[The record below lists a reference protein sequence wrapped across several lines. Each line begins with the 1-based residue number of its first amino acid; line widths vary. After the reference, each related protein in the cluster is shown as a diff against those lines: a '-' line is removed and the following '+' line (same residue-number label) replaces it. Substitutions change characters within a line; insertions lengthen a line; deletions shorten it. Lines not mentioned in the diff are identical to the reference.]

1 MKFTQPLKSTLLAGT
16 SALAILVSTLVHAQA
31 PAPEAA
37 PAPAAAAPAAPAEP
51 AAATLEQRIFDL
63 EKYVTNGQAG
73 KDGDVTWKSN
83 IAGPGPGHN
92 AWQMISTALVIFMT
106 LPGLALFYGGLVRK
120 KNVLSV
126 LAQCMGIAGLVTI
139 LWWACGYSLSFGA
152 GNAFIGDMAY
162 AMLEGVSPYASGA
175 GYWWISDA
183 MWAMFQLSFAII
195 TPALIIG
202 AIAERMKFISVLVF
216 VTLWMFAVYFPF
228 AHMVWSV
235 TGLMCGPLNPEA
247 AIKAID
253 FAGGT
258 VVHMTSGWSALV
270 LCIILGKRKGYGKEQ
285 MAPHSMVLC
294 MVGTGMLWVGWYGFN
309 AGSALGADG
318 IASNAFMT
326 TTLAAATAGF
336 VWAVLEWVTR
346 GKPSVLGF
354 CSGIVAGLVV
364 ITPGAGFVTANSAM
378 IIGVAAGIIPYIA
391 VAFLK
396 KILGYDDA
404 LDTFGVHGVGGTL
417 GAILTGVF
425 ADEKANSIVAGLKEG
440 LLMEQL
446 KAVALTIVWSVVA
459 TTIIA
464 FIVKIVVGL
473 RPSAE
478 DEDTGLD
485 LVEHGE
491 SGYEH

>member
-1 MKFTQPLKSTLLAGT
+1 MTNQLSAKLR
-16 SALAILVSTLVHAQA
+16 SALGAALIALTTGAFNTTLPAQEA
-31 PAPEAA
+31 VPAPTEAA
-37 PAPAAAAPAAPAEP
+37 PAAAPAEP
-51 AAATLEQRIFDL
+51 AGPTLEQRIADL
-63 EKYVTNGQAG
+63 EKYVTNGQPG
-73 KDGDVTWKSN
+73 TDGTAEWKSN

-92 AWQMISTALVIFMT
+92 AWQMVSTALVIFMT

-152 GNAFIGDMAY
+152 GNAFIGD
-162 AMLEGVSPYASGA
+162 LTFKFLDGVSPYVSGA
-175 GYWWISDA
+175 GYYWISDA

-195 TPALIIG
+195 TPALIVG

-216 VTLWMFAVYFPF
+216 VGIWMFAVYFPF
-228 AHMVWSV
+228 AHMVWSG
-235 TGLMCGPLNPEA
+235 TGFMCGPLNAEA
-247 AIKAID
+247 GIKAID

-270 LCIILGKRKGYGKEQ
+270 LCMMLGVRKGYGKEP

-294 MVGTGMLWVGWYGFN
+294 AVGTGMLWVGWYGFN

-318 IASNAFMT
+318 IAANAFMT

-336 VWAVLEWVTR
+336 VWAVLEWILR

-364 ITPGAGFVTANSAM
+364 ITPGAGFVTATSAVIM
-378 IIGVAAGIIPYIA
+378 GVLAGIIPFFA
-391 VAFLK
+391 VAYLK
-396 KILGYDDA
+396 KMLGYDDA

-425 ADEKANSIVAGLKEG
+425 ASEEANSVVGGLKDG
-440 LLMEQL
+440 LLMEQI
-446 KAVALTIVWSVVA
+446 KAVGLTIVWSVVA
-459 TTIIA
+459 TVVITL
-464 FIVKIVVGL
+464 IVKAIVGL
-473 RPSAE
+473 RPDAE
-478 DEDTGLD
+478 TERAGLD
-485 LVEHGE
+485 LAEHGE
-491 SGYEH
+491 AGYEH

>member
-1 MKFTQPLKSTLLAGT
+1 MIAVIHRWRTLACGLVAT
-16 SALAILVSTLVHAQA
+16 SFLSLGALSAQETA
-31 PAPEAA
+31 PAPA
-37 PAPAAAAPAAPAEP
+37 PAPAAEAAAAPAGP
-51 AAATLEQRIFDL
+51 TVEQRIFDL
-63 EKYVTNGQAG
+63 EKYVQNAKPGA
-73 KDGDVTWKSN
+73 DGDTSWTSN

-92 AWQMISTALVIFMT
+92 AWQMTSTALVIFMT

-126 LAQCMGIAGLVTI
+126 IAQCMGIAGLVTI
-139 LWWACGYSLSFGA
+139 LWWACGYSLSFGVDA
-152 GNAFIGDMAY
+152 KSPFIGDLSN
-162 AMLEGVSPYASGA
+162 AMLKGVSPYTSGF
-175 GYWWISDA
+175 GYHWISDA

-195 TPALIIG
+195 TPALIVG
-202 AIAERMKFISVLVF
+202 AIAERMKFISVLLFVF
-216 VTLWMFAVYFPF
+216 IWMFVVYFPF
-228 AHMVWSV
+228 AHMVWST
-235 TGLMCGPLNPEA
+235 TGFMCGPLNPDA

-270 LCIILGKRKGYGKEQ
+270 LCIMLGKRKGYGKEQ

-294 MVGTGMLWVGWYGFN
+294 AVGTGMLWVGWYGFN

-336 VWAVLEWVTR
+336 VWALLEWITR

-364 ITPGAGFVTANSAM
+364 ITPGAGFVTATSSVIM
-378 IIGVAAGIIPYIA
+378 GVAAGVVPFIA
-391 VAFLK
+391 VAYLK

-425 ADEKANSIVAGLKEG
+425 ASAEANPGIGG
-440 LLMEQL
+440 LLPGLVMEQL
-446 KAVALTIVWSVVA
+446 KAVALTIGWSVAA
-459 TTIIA
+459 TVVITL
-464 FIVKIVVGL
+464 IVKVLVGL
-473 RPSAE
+473 RPTQE
-478 DEDTGLD
+478 VEQIGLD
-485 LVEHGE
+485 LAEHGE

>member
-1 MKFTQPLKSTLLAGT
+1 
-16 SALAILVSTLVHAQA
+16 
-31 PAPEAA
+31 
-37 PAPAAAAPAAPAEP
+37 
-51 AAATLEQRIFDL
+51 
-63 EKYVTNGQAG
+63 
-73 KDGDVTWKSN
+73 
-83 IAGPGPGHN
+83 
-92 AWQMISTALVIFMT
+92 QMTSTALVIFMT

-126 LAQCMGIAGLVTI
+126 IAQCMGIAGLVTI

-152 GNAFIGDMAY
+152 GEGKTMPFIGDMTY
-162 AMLEGVSPYASGA
+162 KFLEGVSPYASGA

-195 TPALIIG
+195 TPALILG
-202 AIAERMKFISVLVF
+202 AIAERMKFISVLLFVF
-216 VTLWMFAVYFPF
+216 IWMFVVYFPF
-228 AHMVWSV
+228 AHMVWST
-235 TGLMCGPLNPEA
+235 TGLMCGPLNPNA

-270 LCIILGKRKGYGKEQ
+270 LCIMLGKRKGYGKEQ

-294 MVGTGMLWVGWYGFN
+294 AVGTGMLWVGWYGFN

-326 TTLAAATAGF
+326 TTLAAAIAGF
-336 VWAVLEWVTR
+336 VWAVLEWITR

-364 ITPGAGFVTANSAM
+364 ITPGAGFVTANGAVIM
-378 IIGVAAGIIPYIA
+378 GVAAGVVPFIA
-391 VAFLK
+391 VAYLK

-425 ADEKANSIVAGLKEG
+425 ADEKANAIVAGLKEG
-440 LLMEQL
+440 LLMNQL
-446 KAVALTIVWSVVA
+446 KAVALTIVWSVTA
-459 TTIIA
+459 TVVITL
-464 FIVKIVVGL
+464 IVKLLVGL
-473 RPSAE
+473 RPTE
-478 DEDTGLD
+478 EVEQIGLD
-485 LVEHGE
+485 LAEHGE

>member
-1 MKFTQPLKSTLLAGT
+1 MNKALTKLMRMLALAGLLGLA
-16 SALAILVSTLVHAQA
+16 ALPGQAQT
-31 PAPEAA
+31 AA
-37 PAPAAAAPAAPAEP
+37 PAPAPAPAPAAPKEP
-51 AAATLEQRIFDL
+51 TMEQRIADL
-63 EKYVTNGQAG
+63 EAYVNNSARTP
-73 KDGDVTWKSN
+73 DVASK

-92 AWQMISTALVIFMT
+92 AWQMVSTALVIFMT

-139 LWWACGYSLSFGA
+139 LWWACGYSLAFSG
-152 GNAFIGDMAY
+152 GNAIIGDLGAKF
-162 AMLEGVSPYASGA
+162 LSGVEAGKVGA
-175 GYWWISDA
+175 GYHWISDM

-195 TPALIIG
+195 TPALIVG
-202 AIAERMKFISVLVF
+202 AIAERMKFSAVLLF
-216 VTLWMFAVYFPF
+216 VAIWMFVVYFPF
-228 AHMVWSV
+228 AHMVWASN
-235 TGLMCGPLNPEA
+235 GLMCGPLNKDA

-270 LCIILGKRKGYGKEQ
+270 LCIILGKRVGFGKEH

-309 AGSALGADG
+309 AGSALGADA
-318 IASNAFMT
+318 IASNAFAT

-336 VWAVLEWVTR
+336 IWAMAEWITK

-364 ITPGAGFVTANSAM
+364 ITPGAGFVSVSSAV
-378 IIGVAAGIIPYIA
+378 IIGVLAGVIPFVA
-391 VAFLK
+391 VAYMKRIF
-396 KILGYDDA
+396 GYDDA

-425 ADEKANSIVAGLKEG
+425 ADPNVNSVLGDGGMKLMDG
-440 LLMEQL
+440 LLMNQL
-446 KAVALTIVWSVVA
+446 KAVAITIVWSVVA
-459 TTIIA
+459 TAIIA
-464 FIVKIVVGL
+464 YIVKALIGL
-473 RPSAE
+473 RPTE
-478 DEDTGLD
+478 EVERQGLD
-485 LVEHGE
+485 VNEHGE
-491 SGYEH
+491 EGYVN

>member
-1 MKFTQPLKSTLLAGT
+1 MTRLLPRWRTFACG
-16 SALAILVSTLVHAQA
+16 LLVSTFLGAGLRAQDAA
-31 PAPEAA
+31 PAAP
-37 PAPAAAAPAAPAEP
+37 PAPAAAAPAAPAGP
-51 AAATLEQRIFDL
+51 TLEQRVIDL
-63 EKYVTNGQAG
+63 EKYVGNSKPGE
-73 KDGDVTWKSN
+73 DGDAKWESK

-92 AWQMISTALVIFMT
+92 AWQMTSTALVIFMT
-106 LPGLALFYGGLVRK
+106 LPGLFLFYGGLVRK

-126 LAQCMGIAGLVTI
+126 VAQCMGIAGMVTI

-152 GNAFIGDMAY
+152 GNAFIGDLGN
-162 AMLEGVSPYASGA
+162 AMLKGVSPYVSGA
-175 GYWWISDA
+175 GYHWISDA

-195 TPALIIG
+195 TPALIVG
-202 AIAERMKFISVLVF
+202 AIAERMKFISIMLF
-216 VTLWMFAVYFPF
+216 VAIWMFAVYFPF
-228 AHMVWSV
+228 AHMVWGG
-235 TGLMCGPLNPEA
+235 TGFMCGPLNPGA
-247 AIKAID
+247 TIKAID

-270 LCIILGKRKGYGKEQ
+270 LCILLGKRQGYGKEP

-294 MVGTGMLWVGWYGFN
+294 AVGTGMLWVGWYGFN

-336 VWAVLEWVTR
+336 VWGMVEWILK

-364 ITPGAGFVTANSAM
+364 ITPGAGFVTATSSI
-378 IIGVAAGIIPYIA
+378 IIGVLAGVIPFLA
-391 VAFLK
+391 VAYLK
-396 KILGYDDA
+396 KMLGYDDA

-425 ADEKANSIVAGLKEG
+425 ASKEANPGIEGLLDG

-446 KAVALTIVWSVVA
+446 KAVGLTIVWSVAA
-459 TTIIA
+459 TLVITI
-464 FIVKIVVGL
+464 IVKIIVGL
-473 RPSAE
+473 RPDPEVESL
-478 DEDTGLD
+478 GLD
-485 LVEHGE
+485 LAEHGE
-491 SGYEH
+491 GGYEH